1 MMKRHLPMLTILGC
15 FGLLAAGQVWL
26 SHMRI
31 ELSQQTQRLENEHAA
46 LSHELQNL
54 RLEQASLSRP
64 ERLRRIAQKQLNMS
78 PARPM
83 QVLQP

>member
-1 MMKRHLPMLTILGC
+1 MSHHLPLALALGC
-15 FGLLAAGQVWL
+15 CGLLAAGQVWL

-31 ELSQQTQRLENEHAA
+31 DQTHQTQKIAGQQAA

-54 RLEQASLSRP
+54 RLELASLSRP
-64 ERLRRIAQKQLNMS
+64 ERLRRIAQERLHMGPPQ
-78 PARPM
+78 PM